1 MKIKSLFYNFYLLN
15 QRRIPWKICMLL
27 LVAIPAFLVSFTNS
41 YSQEVT
47 LKLKNERLVNALES
61 IKKQSG
67 TSYIINGKNVANLRV
82 NTSLKDVPLDH
93 ALNSLV
99 KDLPVSWILKDETIV
114 ISPAREKSTTRSAVP
129 LRASEMPSPQ
139 ETQQRAVVGQIL
151 DEQGN
156 PISGVTV
163 SLKDSKEF
171 TVSNK
176 SGEFLIPVNSDLAT
190 LELRCIGFNTSTIQA
205 KSGEYIYIELKSSE
219 LEVSEVVVTGI
230 YERPKDSFTGSA
242 TTYSQK
248 ELKEV
253 GVQNVLQSLKTLDPA
268 FNLMENNQFGSDPN
282 RLPDIEI
289 RGKTSIVGLKEQFGE
304 DPNQPLFIL
313 DGFETTLQTIVD
325 LSLDR
330 VASVTV
336 LKDAA
341 STAIYGAKAAN
352 GVVVI
357 ETKVPE
363 GGKMR
368 VSFNSSADLS
378 FPDLNDYNLMN
389 AQEKLEFEYKAGG
402 FKSNLS
408 TVEQDRMFR
417 YYQLEKDIK
426 RGVDTY
432 WLAEPLRTGINQR
445 NNLYLEGGAEEMRY
459 GFGVNNNAVQGV
471 MKNSFRK
478 NLGGA
483 IDFVYRKGKLS
494 FMNKFTLDHNSN
506 SNPVVDFSAYSRA
519 NPYYRKY
526 NENGGVDKWLEEA
539 EDSQSSNVAN
549 PLWDDALNS
558 RDVGN
563 SLGFRNNFNLEYR
576 PVQSLNIRARAGIN
590 RSNTETE
597 EFHSPDAT
605 RFEGVD
611 VLKKG
616 SYTTRESE
624 STSYQGDISVTFGKL
639 LNNRHMINVVGG
651 ASINQ
656 TMTVSKG
663 FEAEGFPEG
672 DFTTPAFSNAYP
684 EGAKPS
690 YSDAKR
696 RNVGFFI
703 NTGYSLNNKYLVDL
717 NLRSDGTS
725 VFGSNKLFSTT
736 WSAGL
741 AWNIHEEEFIKNLFN
756 DVNML
761 KIRGSVGNPGNQNFG
776 TFNAL
781 TTYKFNNWLQNNFG
795 TGLYIDA
802 FGDPNLEWQKTL
814 DKNIGLDVSAL
825 KNRLHLN
832 VDVYHKNTDPLLASV
847 GIPLSVG
854 ISSRLMNVGMQVDK
868 GVTGT
873 LRYAIIYKP
882 QERKNWT
889 ASISFRHGTAYYNKI
904 GNRLDSY
911 NRENLTKN
919 LSRYYD
925 GASPTALW
933 SVVSKGIDPAT
944 GREIFQNL
952 DGDMVYT
959 HSFNDEV
966 EVGDSRPI
974 LEGVLGNTFY
984 WNGFSA
990 NLHIRYSYGG
1000 DMFNS
1005 TLYSKVENISSTE
1018 ILRNQDRRAL
1028 YNRWQNVGDI
1038 AEYKGISLTEQTP
1051 ISSRFVQK
1059 NNYIS
1064 FESVRIGY
1072 ELNPKWLDKLSIS
1085 YLQLNAYM
1093 NDIARIGS
1101 IKNERGIDYPFA
1113 RSISFGLNV
1122 NF

>member
-1 MKIKSLFYNFYLLN
+1 MKLKPLLYKFHLHNQGRMPFNVSMISLV
-15 QRRIPWKICMLL
+15 IASI
-27 LVAIPAFLVSFTNS
+27 FLVSFTSS
-41 YSQEVT
+41 YSQGVT

-61 IKKQSG
+61 IKKQTG
-67 TSYIINGKNVANLRV
+67 TGYMINGRNIANLRV
-82 NTSLKDVPLDH
+82 SSEFDSQPLESALYTLVDGLPISWVLKDGV
-93 ALNSLV
+93 
-99 KDLPVSWILKDETIV
+99 IV
-114 ISPAREKSTTRSAVP
+114 LSPAKQVNSTRRS
-129 LRASEMPSPQ
+129 SPKKAL
-139 ETQQRAVVGQIL
+139 EVSSKEATQQQTIIGQIL
-151 DEQGN
+151 NEEGN
-156 PISGVTV
+156 PVSGVTV

-171 TVSNK
+171 TISDKN
-176 SGEFLIPVNSDLAT
+176 GEFLIPINSDLAV
-190 LELRCIGFNTSTIQA
+190 LELRCIGFKASTIQA
-205 KSGEYIYIELKSSE
+205 KPGKYIFIELKSTE
-219 LEVSEVVVTGI
+219 LEVTEVIVTGI

-242 TTYSQK
+242 TTYTQK

-313 DGFETTLQTIVD
+313 DGFETSLRTIMD

-330 VASVTV
+330 VSSVTV

-357 ETKVPE
+357 ETKLPE

-368 VSFNSSADLS
+368 VSFNSSVDLS

-389 AQEKLEFEYKAGG
+389 AQEKLDFEYKAGG
-402 FKSNLS
+402 FQSNLS
-408 TVEQDRMFR
+408 TVEQERIFR
-417 YYQLEKDIK
+417 YYKLEKDIK
-426 RGVDTY
+426 KGVDTY

-445 NNLYLEGGAEEMRY
+445 NNLYLEGGDQEMRY

-471 MKNSFRK
+471 MNNSFRK
-478 NLGGA
+478 NIGGA
-483 IDFVYRKGKLS
+483 IDLMYRKGKLS
-494 FMNKFTLDHNSN
+494 FMNKFSLDHNSN
-506 SNPVVDFSAYSRA
+506 KNPVVDFSEYSRA
-519 NPYYRKY
+519 NPYYRKH

-539 EDSQSSNVAN
+539 EDSQSSNVSN

-558 RDVGN
+558 RNIGN

-576 PVQSLNIRARAGIN
+576 PVQTLNIRARAGIN
-590 RSNTETE
+590 RTNTETE

-605 RFEGVD
+605 RFEGID

-616 SYTTRESE
+616 SFSNRDSE
-624 STSYQGDISVTFGKL
+624 STSYQGDLSVTFGKL
-639 LNNRHMINVVGG
+639 LNNIHMVNIVGG

-663 FEAEGFPEG
+663 FESEGFPEG
-672 DFTTPAFSNAYP
+672 DFTTPAFSNSYP

-690 YSDAKR
+690 YSDSKR

-703 NTGYSLNNKYLVDL
+703 NTGYSLDNKYLVDL

-741 AWNIHEEEFIKNLFN
+741 AWNLHQEDFIKALLSDATMF
-756 DVNML
+756 
-761 KIRGSVGNPGNQNFG
+761 KIRGSIGNPGNQNFG

-795 TGLYIDA
+795 TGLYING

-814 DKNIGLDVSAL
+814 DKNIGLDLSVL

-832 VDVYHKNTDPLLASV
+832 MDVYHKSTDPLLASV

-854 ISSRLMNVGMQVDK
+854 ISNRLMNVGMQVDK
-868 GVTGT
+868 GFMGT
-873 LRYAIIYKP
+873 LRYSIIYKP
-882 QERKNWT
+882 HERKNWT
-889 ASISFRHGTAYYNKI
+889 TSLSFRHGTAYYNKI

-919 LSRYYD
+919 LTRYYD

-933 SVVSKGIDPAT
+933 SVVSKGIDPST
-944 GREIFQNL
+944 GREIFLNSN
-952 DGDMVYT
+952 GAMVYT

-974 LEGVLGNTFY
+974 IEGVFGNTFY
-984 WNGFSA
+984 WKGFSA

-1000 DMFNS
+1000 DMFNT
-1005 TLYSKVENISSTE
+1005 TLYSKVENISSSE
-1018 ILRNQDRRAL
+1018 ILKNQDRRAL
-1028 YNRWQNVGDI
+1028 YNRWQNIGDI
-1038 AEYKGISLTEQTP
+1038 AEFKGISLNEQTP
-1051 ISSRFVQK
+1051 ISSRFVQT

-1064 FESVRIGY
+1064 FESMRVGY
-1072 ELNPKWLDKLSIS
+1072 ELNPRLLEKFSIS